1 MRASNVTSTVTVAPS
16 RLRIGASVS
25 VTRLARNGQ
34 SCRKSITA
42 RMEKDGR
49 KEDVLGKAHPPRAS
63 CQDHKQEQRGSARLR
78 HNSPRQVH
86 RCVITRR
93 QRR

>member
-16 RLRIGASVS
+16 RVCRIGASVS
-25 VTRLARNGQ
+25 VTRLARCRYQ

-49 KEDVLGKAHPPRAS
+49 KEDGGESPPPKRDGRPVRTTNRLA
-63 CQDHKQEQRGSARLR
+63 QQQGSA
-78 HNSPRQVH
+78 
-86 RCVITRR
+86 
-93 QRR
+93 